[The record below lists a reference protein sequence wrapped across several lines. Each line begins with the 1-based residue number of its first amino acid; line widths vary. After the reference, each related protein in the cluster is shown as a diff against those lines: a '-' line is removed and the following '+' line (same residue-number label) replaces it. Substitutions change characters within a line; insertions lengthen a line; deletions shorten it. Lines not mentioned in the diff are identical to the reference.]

1 MRRPETARVTLV
13 NARRRIVAE
22 SIGAAAVMY
31 AVAGGSEAALIRGIR
46 PTALELAWVSDIVLS
61 AAFGVVVYLW
71 RHLLASRRE
80 LAERERADLV
90 MQTQLSL
97 AAEMQRHF
105 LPPVPSAAGGL
116 DWAATLVSAG
126 KVGGDFYDFVEQPMG
141 TWLVLIADVSGKGIP
156 AAMAIGSLRAMFR
169 TLARDSQEP
178 ASLAAGLSA
187 AVRDEWHGAPYVT
200 CIIARFETYEHRL
213 TYTNAGH
220 PPGILLG
227 TRTSRSLNRG
237 GPPAGL
243 LPTAQ
248 FEQEII
254 ELQAGDICL
263 FVSDGVTEALEDSP
277 QPVLDVI
284 VTTAREHSSSA
295 TSICHAVMARAQEG
309 LGPPGVPQ
317 WDDDRTVVVVTV
329 VR

>member
-1 MRRPETARVTLV
+1 MRKTRDEWPSM
-13 NARRRIVAE
+13 NARWRIVTE
-22 SIGAAAVMY
+22 SMGAAVVVY
-31 AVAGGSEAALIRGIR
+31 IVAGVSEAALIRTIH
-46 PTALELAWVSDIVLS
+46 PTELELAWVSDIVLS
-61 AAFGVVVYLW
+61 AALGVAVYLW

-80 LAERERADLV
+80 LAERERAELV
-90 MQTQLSL
+90 IQTQLSV
-97 AAEMQRHF
+97 AAEVQRHL
-105 LPPVPSAAGGL
+105 LPAVPPTAEGF

-126 KVGGDFYDFVEQPMG
+126 KVGGDFYDFVEHPVG
-141 TWLVLIADVSGKGIP
+141 TWLVLVADVSGKGIP
-156 AAMAIGSLRAMFR
+156 AAMALGSLRSIFR

-178 ASLAAGLSA
+178 ASLAAALSA
-187 AVRDEWHGAPYVT
+187 AVRDEWRGAPYVT
-200 CIIARFETYEHRL
+200 CIIARFETHEHRL

-227 TRTSRSLNRG
+227 TRTRRSLNRG

-254 ELQAGDICL
+254 ELNAGDICL
-263 FVSDGVTEALEDSP
+263 LVSDGITEALEDSP

-295 TSICHAVMARAQEG
+295 TSICHAVMARAREG
-309 LGPPGVPQ
+309 LGPPGVLQ